1 MEHEVFVPVEA
12 QRLREVLDDPA
23 RVARAVP
30 GLQHDAGAEP
40 VTGRLKVRIG
50 GSSITYRGSVR
61 VSAQDDGVYA
71 VEGEA
76 SESRGDGTVRLSLR
90 LTPRPADAGTALV
103 VTGTATA
110 DGRVTDLPQ
119 DAVTSAVTR
128 LLNRFAENLATAAEE
143 PAPPDSPEQLTAGDA
158 AENTPGPPEPP
169 EQLAVGGAED
179 AQGLRESPEQLG
191 AGDAAE
197 DAQGPQESPEQL
209 TAGDAAENTPGPP
222 EPPEQLAVGGAE
234 DAPGLRESPERLAA
248 GDAAEDAPGPPES
261 PEQLAV
267 GDFEPGATTDFETT
281 PDAED
286 APPPPPQQPSDT
298 VPDTPS
304 KPATASG
311 PSAEGGPAAGT
322 TPAPEG
328 ASGPGTEPGPD
339 AVSGPEG
346 DASPGTEPASDTT
359 PAPEGDGQG
368 GESAPDAVPGPG
380 AGTGPEPASPRDA
393 ESAPEPEASGT
404 GPVPPTPEPL
414 DAEFGGGID
423 GRPLPG
429 DDDDDSLAE
438 AAHARRTMIG
448 RSAEEVDHAPPRG
461 RYAPVPAPQTVA
473 SSAPLRWAAPAAAL
487 AVASAVVAIRALRR
501 RR

>member
-1 MEHEVFVPVEA
+1 MEHEVFVPVDA

-90 LTPRPADAGTALV
+90 LTLRPADAGTALV

-128 LLNRFAENLATAAEE
+128 LLNRFTENLATAAEE
-143 PAPPDSPEQLTAGDA
+143 PAPPDSPEQLTAGDVEEA
-158 AENTPGPPEPP
+158 DPPESP

-179 AQGLRESPEQLG
+179 APGLRESPEQLG

-197 DAQGPQESPEQL
+197 DAQGLRESPEQL

-222 EPPEQLAVGGAE
+222 ESPEQLAVGGAE

-248 GDAAEDAPGPPES
+248 GDAAEDAQGPPES

>member
-1 MEHEVFVPVEA
+1 MEHEVFVPVEV

-143 PAPPDSPEQLTAGDA
+143 SAPP
-158 AENTPGPPEPP
+158 
-169 EQLAVGGAED
+169 
-179 AQGLRESPEQLG
+179 
-191 AGDAAE
+191 
-197 DAQGPQESPEQL
+197 ESPEQL
-209 TAGDAAENTPGPP
+209 TAGDAAEDRQGPR
-222 EPPEQLAVGGAE
+222 ESPEQLAAGNEAE
-234 DAPGLRESPERLAA
+234 NT
-248 GDAAEDAPGPPES
+248 PGPPES

-304 KPATASG
+304 EPATASG

-322 TPAPEG
+322 APAPEG
-328 ASGPGTEPGPD
+328 DSGPGAEPGPG

>member
-179 AQGLRESPEQLG
+179 A
-191 AGDAAE
+191 
-197 DAQGPQESPEQL
+197 
-209 TAGDAAENTPGPP
+209 
-222 EPPEQLAVGGAE
+222 
-234 DAPGLRESPERLAA
+234 PGLRESPERLAA
-248 GDAAEDAPGPPES
+248 GDAAEDAQGPPES

-304 KPATASG
+304 EPATASG

>member
-143 PAPPDSPEQLTAGDA
+143 SSPP
-158 AENTPGPPEPP
+158 
-169 EQLAVGGAED
+169 
-179 AQGLRESPEQLG
+179 
-191 AGDAAE
+191 
-197 DAQGPQESPEQL
+197 ESPEQL
-209 TAGDAAENTPGPP
+209 TAGDAAEDRQGPR
-222 EPPEQLAVGGAE
+222 ESPEQLAAGNEAE
-234 DAPGLRESPERLAA
+234 NT
-248 GDAAEDAPGPPES
+248 PGPPES

-304 KPATASG
+304 EPATASG

-322 TPAPEG
+322 APAPEG
-328 ASGPGTEPGPD
+328 DSGPGSEPGPG

>member
-143 PAPPDSPEQLTAGDA
+143 SAPP
-158 AENTPGPPEPP
+158 
-169 EQLAVGGAED
+169 
-179 AQGLRESPEQLG
+179 
-191 AGDAAE
+191 
-197 DAQGPQESPEQL
+197 ESPEQL
-209 TAGDAAENTPGPP
+209 TAGDAAEDRQGPR
-222 EPPEQLAVGGAE
+222 ESPEQLAAGNEAE
-234 DAPGLRESPERLAA
+234 NT
-248 GDAAEDAPGPPES
+248 PGPPES

-304 KPATASG
+304 EPATASG
-311 PSAEGGPAAGT
+311 PSAEGGPAAST
-322 TPAPEG
+322 APAPEG
-328 ASGPGTEPGPD
+328 DSGPGTEQGPD

-346 DASPGTEPASDTT
+346 DASPGTEPASGTT